1 MTGAHGGSSREA
13 AKNRVRQV
21 EQLISS
27 LLRTGVLVSL
37 TLVVIGTFF
46 SFLHHP
52 GYTSSAVELR
62 RLTRPGAAFPH
73 TLPAVWQGLRE
84 FRGQAV
90 IAVGL
95 LVLIATPVLRVAVSI
110 LAFWHEGDRKFVL
123 ITSVV
128 LALLL
133 ASFLLGKE
141 GG

>member
-1 MTGAHGGSSREA
+1 MAGPQGGEA
-13 AKNRVRQV
+13 SEARKDRVRQV
-21 EQLISS
+21 EEMISN

-37 TLVVIGTFF
+37 TLVVVGTLL
-46 SFLHHP
+46 SFVRHP
-52 GYTSSAVELR
+52 GYTTSAVELQ

-73 TLPAVWQGLRE
+73 TLPEVWQGLRE

-110 LAFWHEGDRKFVL
+110 LAFWHEGDRKFVA

-133 ASFLLGKE
+133 ASFFLGKA

>member
-1 MTGAHGGSSREA
+1 
-13 AKNRVRQV
+13 V
-21 EQLISS
+21 ISN
-27 LLRTGVLVSL
+27 LLRTGVLISFL
-37 TLVVIGTFF
+37 LVVVGTLL
-46 SFLHHP
+46 SFVHHP
-52 GYTSSAVELR
+52 GYTTSTAELQ

-73 TLPAVWQGLRE
+73 RFPEVAQGLRAG
-84 FRGQAV
+84 RGQAV

-110 LAFWHEGDRKFVL
+110 LAFWQEGDRKFVL

-133 ASFLLGKE
+133 ASFFLGKA